1 MPIKIEYRLGV
12 QAPAEVIWSLIAD
25 IDAWPSWNPL
35 YTRAQGRVRIGA
47 PVSLEMSLAGHP
59 VRQIESTVLDW
70 VPNDQLHL
78 RSSGLGG
85 LVRSIRYI
93 EIEAIAG
100 SGCIFSNGELF
111 AGWLGPHIAKRQRSS
126 LRAGFTA
133 MGEAMRARA
142 EAIARGD
149 TLDRA

>member
-1 MPIKIEYRLGV
+1 MPVKIEYRLGV
-12 QAPAEVIWSLIAD
+12 QAPAEVIWGLIAD

-35 YTRAQGRVRIGA
+35 YSRAQGTVRIGA
-47 PVSLEMSLAGHP
+47 PVSLEMNLPGHP
-59 VRQIESTVLDW
+59 PRQIDCAVLDW

-78 RSSGLGG
+78 RSTALGG

-93 EIEAIAG
+93 EIETMAG

-111 AGWLGPHIAKRQRSS
+111 AGWLGPQVARRRRRE

-133 MGEAMRARA
+133 MGEALRVRA
-142 EAIARGD
+142 EAIARGEIAD
-149 TLDRA
+149 GQ